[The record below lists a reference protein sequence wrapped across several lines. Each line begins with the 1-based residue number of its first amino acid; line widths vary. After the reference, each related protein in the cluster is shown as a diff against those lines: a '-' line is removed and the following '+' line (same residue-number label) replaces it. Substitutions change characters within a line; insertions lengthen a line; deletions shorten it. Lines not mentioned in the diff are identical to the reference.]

1 MKKNINGWM
10 ILSTIFITL
19 IILPSIDTIVHLF
32 YPVNENWDHIRQFII
47 KESSINSLKLII
59 WTGLL
64 TLIIGTYSAWLIAV
78 YDFPLRSF
86 FKWALI
92 LPMAIPPYIAAYTYN
107 GMLSYTGAVQM
118 FFRNNLEIKVNP
130 KYFDI
135 MSLKGAVFI
144 FTLFL
149 FPYVYMITKSFLEKQ
164 SASLIENARLLGSN
178 TFDVFFRVVLPISRG
193 AIVSGVTL
201 VILEVLNDYGVVSYF
216 GVQTFSTAIF
226 KAWFSLGDINSAV
239 RLSSI
244 LLITVISIILLE
256 KILRGRKKYSFTNTK
271 VKPISRIKL
280 KGLKGVFAFSL
291 CFIIFA
297 LSFIL
302 PTLQLLSWSILT
314 YKNVLSMK
322 FLDMI
327 LNSMGIA
334 IISTF
339 IILIMALI
347 IANFCRIQDGRLS
360 KLYSKLTLLGYSV
373 PAAVIAIAVILIFVD
388 MDKNLYP
395 IYKSI
400 NPNSPTL
407 VLSSSILMLIF
418 AYVIRFLAI
427 GYQSIEAGF
436 DKIGKKFFEASR
448 MLGKN
453 TIKTFFL
460 VDLPMIKPAII
471 SAFALTFVD
480 IIKELPLALILRP
493 FNFNTL
499 ATKAFEYANDEMI
512 HEASVASLIIILVSL
527 VSILMIHKLG
537 EKEN

>member
-1 MKKNINGWM
+1 MNKNINGWM
-10 ILSTIFITL
+10 ILSTIFIVL
-19 IILPSIDTIVHLF
+19 MILPSIDTVIQLF
-32 YPVNENWDHIRQFII
+32 SPVNENWDHIKQFII
-47 KESSINSLKLII
+47 KESSINSFKLII
-59 WTGLL
+59 WTGLF
-64 TLIIGTYSAWLIAV
+64 TLIIGTYLAWLIAV
-78 YDFPLRSF
+78 YDFPLRNF

-107 GMLSYTGAVQM
+107 GMLSYTGAVQR
-118 FFRNNLEIKVNP
+118 FFRNTLEIKVNP

-135 MSLKGAVFI
+135 MSLNGAVFI

-178 TFDVFFRVVLPISRG
+178 TFDVFFRVALPISRG

-226 KAWFSLGDINSAV
+226 KTWFSLGDINSAV
-239 RLSSI
+239 RLSAF

-256 KILRGRKKYSFTNTK
+256 KIIRGRKKYSFTNTK

-280 KGLKGVFAFSL
+280 KGFKAVFTFSF

-297 LSFIL
+297 LSFIV

-314 YKNVLSMK
+314 YKNVLSMR
-322 FLDMI
+322 FLEMI
-327 LNSMGIA
+327 FNSLGIA
-334 IISTF
+334 IISTL
-339 IILIMALI
+339 IILIMAI
-347 IANFCRIQDGRLS
+347 VIANFCRIQDGRLS

-373 PAAVIAIAVILIFVD
+373 PASVIAIAVILIFVD
-388 MDKNLYP
+388 MDKKLYP

-400 NPNSPTL
+400 NPNLPTL

-418 AYVIRFLAI
+418 AYMIRFLAI

-448 MLGKN
+448 MLGN
-453 TIKTFFL
+453 STTKTFFS
-460 VDLPMIKPAII
+460 VDLPMIRPALI

-480 IIKELPLALILRP
+480 IIKELPLTLILRP

-527 VSILMIHKLG
+527 VSIFMLHKLG
-537 EKEN
+537 EKEK